1 MKAVTP
7 TTLTQ
12 SELDAMTDT
21 QLAARMN
28 RKFVVKYA
36 DGYEQ
41 GLHYHTTNL
50 EKAKQM
56 SYFDAVECMMD
67 KARTMRIQG
76 EVLELVN

>member
-1 MKAVTP
+1 MKAITP
-7 TTLTQ
+7 TTYTQ

-21 QLAARMN
+21 QLVARMN

-67 KARTMRIQG
+67 KARTMRLNG
-76 EVLELVN
+76 EILEIVN

>member
-1 MKAVTP
+1 MKVITP
-7 TTLTQ
+7 TTCTQ
-12 SELDAMTDT
+12 SELDAMTDA

-50 EKAKQM
+50 AKAKQM
-56 SYFDAVECMMD
+56 SYFDAVDCMML
-67 KARTMRIQG
+67 KARTMRLNG
-76 EVLELVN
+76 EILEVVN